1 MELQS
6 RPEAL
11 AVELARHQNGDVKK
25 QLHERQ
31 PRIAALSDKPA
42 LGTITAVPVTGPQVS
57 SLQRLAGQ
65 GAAVLPQ
72 VRPKTLI
79 PDSLPVTPGRDRPPK
94 QPPTFQKATVH
105 RCVRGQRQH
114 QSPAPPHQCR
124 QEGHHHSAASAD
136 AAREHGGV
144 KATHGGAISGSSGHR
159 EEGRP
164 APAPGGP
171 RENRLHGGAGPGDN
185 GTLGRNPEQAPRAE
199 EKKHSQPH
207 LQRPPGG
214 REETAGIQLSQHPP
228 VPHSKR
234 CEPKQRPRPHGEVPL
249 WQAPLTPGR
258 RRTGQGL
265 PAIGASFCSPH
276 YTGGP
281 GVAGMAPAL
290 RPSLGLTCYT
300 QSWAGP
306 SSSSSTQATDT
317 PGLGWRIGPHLT
329 DLTCWPWAA
338 REAGLDA
345 GGLDSQPS
353 RASDSQCGRSQALPQ
368 LQAPSTQ
375 HRACQLWLR
384 ASILGCTGPCLLRQP
399 CPIAGPVPWWVRA
412 MTRAETLTPIVPW
425 GTASCHWAS

>member
-1 MELQS
+1 MVALHS
-6 RPEAL
+6 WPEAAGL
-11 AVELARHQNGDVKK
+11 ASSCSGARG
-25 QLHERQ
+25 
-31 PRIAALSDKPA
+31 LS
-42 LGTITAVPVTGPQVS
+42 TW
-57 SLQRLAGQ
+57 
-65 GAAVLPQ
+65 
-72 VRPKTLI
+72 
-79 PDSLPVTPGRDRPPK
+79 
-94 QPPTFQKATVH
+94 
-105 RCVRGQRQH
+105 
-114 QSPAPPHQCR
+114 PAPPAVGTGCFLVGSVLQL
-124 QEGHHHSAASAD
+124 
-136 AAREHGGV
+136 
-144 KATHGGAISGSSGHR
+144 SGS
-159 EEGRP
+159 
-164 APAPGGP
+164 
-171 RENRLHGGAGPGDN
+171 
-185 GTLGRNPEQAPRAE
+185 
-199 EKKHSQPH
+199 
-207 LQRPPGG
+207 
-214 REETAGIQLSQHPP
+214 P
-228 VPHSKR
+228 VPRCLCPHVSVGEEAGGTCSHLKGGEAGALSRRAGRGHAQGPDQGFRLLPPSLPR

-276 YTGGP
+276 YAGGP

-384 ASILGCTGPCLLRQP
+384 ASILGCTGPCLLSQP